1 MTPADE
7 FAALGAQ
14 IAHHD
19 ARYYQQAT
27 PEITDAA
34 YDALKDRWRSLA
46 AQLGIDAPETPGSD
60 LTGDLPTVTHRVP
73 MLSLEKAADGEDG
86 SAAAKLA
93 AWEQRT
99 ARLAEVATP
108 LALTVEPKIDG
119 MSVGVTFEDGRL
131 IRAVTRGD
139 GIKGEDITAQVR
151 ASGAVP
157 LTVPTP
163 GRFEVRGELYLP
175 HEAFT
180 ALQARSAKPL
190 ANPRNA
196 CAGLMK
202 RKDASTVVGQGVQ
215 AFLYHLAWAEGVEV
229 PTTQTSVSAW
239 LSGLGLPVLCPQTA
253 TGAEAAA
260 ALCAAWTD
268 RRASL
273 PYDIDGMVVKLD
285 DRRLHDRLGSTEH
298 HPRWAIAWKFP
309 PERKATVL
317 RGITVQVGKS
327 GKLTPVAEL
336 EPVGL
341 AGTTVSRASLHNFV
355 ELERKDVRVGD
366 LVWVEKAGEII
377 PQVLG
382 VAERR
387 GNQPTTRPTACP
399 VCAGPVTAEEIFL
412 YCANPACPAQVR
424 ERLKHFAGRGAMD
437 IEGLGEAVIDQ
448 LCTVRGLTSPAQLF
462 TLTAEDLAGLDR
474 LGAKSAANLVAALAD
489 AKGRGLTRVLTGLAL
504 HQVGEKLAQDLAQR
518 FGDIAPLLDLARR
531 HAADDPEPVQILD
544 ALDGVAETT
553 ARAVLDQLAQP
564 AVQQVLADLAAAG
577 VSLAATASRVQ
588 AVAGVAGKSFV
599 LTGTL
604 PTLTRD
610 EAAALITAAGGTVVG
625 SVSKKTAY
633 VVAGEEA
640 GSKLAKAQTLGVP
653 ILDEA
658 GLRALLAGSA
668 A

>member
-19 ARYYQQAT
+19 ARYYQQAA
-27 PEITDAA
+27 PEITDAV
-34 YDALKDRWRSLA
+34 YDDLKDRYRALA
-46 AQLGIDAPETPGSD
+46 ADLGIDLQETPGND
-60 LTGDLPTVTHRVP
+60 LTGDLPTIPHRMP
-73 MLSLEKAADGEDG
+73 MLSLEKASEGEDG
-86 SAAAKLA
+86 SAALKLA
-93 AWEQRT
+93 AWETRT
-99 ARLAEVATP
+99 ARLAEVAMP

-119 MSVGVTFEDGRL
+119 MSVSVIFTNGRL
-131 IRAVTRGD
+131 TRAVTRGD
-139 GIKGEDITAQVR
+139 GLAGEDITAQVQ
-151 ASGAVP
+151 ASGAIP
-157 LTVPTP
+157 LTVPCAGT
-163 GRFEVRGELYLP
+163 FEVRGELYLP
-175 HEAFT
+175 HDAFA
-180 ALQARSAKPL
+180 ALQARSTKPL

-202 RKDASTVVGQGVQ
+202 RKDATTVVGQGVQ
-215 AFLYHLAWAEGVEV
+215 AFLYQIAWTEGVEL
-229 PTTQTSVSAW
+229 PTTQTAVSAW
-239 LSGLGLPVLCPQTA
+239 LANLGLPVLCPQTVS
-253 TGAEAAA
+253 GAEAAA
-260 ALCAAWTD
+260 ATCSAWTE
-268 RRASL
+268 RRALL

-309 PERKATVL
+309 PERKATTL
-317 RGITVQVGKS
+317 RGITIQVGKS

-336 EPVGL
+336 EPVSL

-387 GNQPTTRPTACP
+387 GATPTARPTACP
-399 VCAGPVTAEEIFL
+399 ACQSAVMTEEIFL
-412 YCANPACPAQVR
+412 YCPNPSCPAQVR

-437 IEGLGEAVIDQ
+437 IDGLGEAVIDQ

-462 TLTAEDLAGLDR
+462 TLTVEDLAGLDR

-489 AKGRGLTRVLTGLAL
+489 AKGRGLARVLTGLAL
-504 HQVGEKLAQDLAQR
+504 HQIGEKLAQDLAGR
-518 FGDIAPLLDLARR
+518 FGSLAPLLDLARR
-531 HAADDPEPVQILD
+531 HASGDPEPVAILD
-544 ALDGVAETT
+544 AIDGVAETT

-564 AVQQVLADLAAAG
+564 AVQEILTGLAAAG
-577 VSLAATASRVQ
+577 VDLTARATAVRV
-588 AVAGVAGKSFV
+588 VEGVAGKSFV

-610 EAAALITAAGGTVVG
+610 QAAARIVAAGGTVVG
-625 SVSKKTAY
+625 SVSKKTAF

-640 GSKLAKAQTLGVP
+640 GSKLAKAQALNLP

-658 GLRALLAGSA
+658 GLLRLLEGP
-668 A
+668 